1 MIFVNM
7 FSISVQSYFFF
18 AKGLHFSIHF
28 SCFLRARN
36 LILSQYRSKAGSEGV
51 SFLAGGVFR
60 KERMELLLHGTY
72 QLLLTDAS
80 QLRHLLIKHA
90 HWPWV
95 FVGLQEKLAHGT
107 KAQTVGMKAESE

>member
-1 MIFVNM
+1 MVFCMIFVNM

-36 LILSQYRSKAGSEGV
+36 LILSQYQRESA
-51 SFLAGGVFR
+51 FLAGGVLR

-72 QLLLTDAS
+72 QLLLTDVS

-95 FVGLQEKLAHGT
+95 FVGLQQKLAHGT

>member
-1 MIFVNM
+1 M

-36 LILSQYRSKAGSEGV
+36 LILSLYRSEGV

-60 KERMELLLHGTY
+60 KERMELLLHGIY

-80 QLRHLLIKHA
+80 QLRHFLIKHA